1 MKLGEAKSVIERKL
15 LGDNFENYPPLR
27 VIESDSQGLGT

>member
-15 LGDNFENYPPLR
+15 PRDNFENSPTLR
-27 VIESDSQGLGT
+27 VIESDSKGFGT